1 MSLTYWKA
9 MDLNCAWTRPDLQ
22 SLLSRAQQS
31 VYIAFSTELSEI
43 LFFSEVTFSK
53 RQKNERRVERHSMK
67 CYYNT
72 NVAIYPNTWS
82 GTTSLTNSS
91 PTCWKNYWGTW
102 CTGRNPSM
110 LWVTLSKYQALTLL
124 LFEECFCK
132 QGGDFWTDSYNL
144 QSEME
149 ETK

>member
-1 MSLTYWKA
+1 

-53 RQKNERRVERHSMK
+53 GQKNERTVERHSMK

-91 PTCWKNYWGTW
+91 PTCWKNYWGT
-102 CTGRNPSM
+102 
-110 LWVTLSKYQALTLL
+110 
-124 LFEECFCK
+124 
-132 QGGDFWTDSYNL
+132 
-144 QSEME
+144 
-149 ETK
+149 